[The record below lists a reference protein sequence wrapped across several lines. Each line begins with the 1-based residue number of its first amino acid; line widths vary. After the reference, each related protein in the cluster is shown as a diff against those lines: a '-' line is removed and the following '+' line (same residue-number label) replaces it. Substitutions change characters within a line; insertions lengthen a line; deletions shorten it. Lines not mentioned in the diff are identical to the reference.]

1 MNFQRQD
8 AEQNKAQDFDLRAYL
23 QGSWS
28 VERTL
33 WDRSSDARGTFT
45 GVVRFSP
52 NDDGGLAFHEEG
64 TMRWPTPAGDTF
76 TGPASRDYILHPT
89 AASHSMDM
97 SFPDGRP
104 FHRMSFRA
112 ESSHDEHWCDPDT
125 YRVTY
130 ALRGPDEFSY
140 SWDVHGPRKNQ
151 LLESLLRRLAR
162 AGAGPDGADPD
173 GPAPDVAG
181 SNGLGS

>member
-1 MNFQRQD
+1 MNFRPQD
-8 AEQNKAQDFDLRAYL
+8 ASRNATQSEAQDKAPDFDLRSYL
-23 QGSWS
+23 LGGWS

-64 TMRWPTPAGDTF
+64 TMRWPTPAGGTF
-76 TGPASRDYILHPT
+76 TGPASRDYILGPT
-89 AASHSMDM
+89 DTSDAMDM
-97 SFPDGRP
+97 TFPDGRP

-112 ESSHDEHWCDPDT
+112 EASQDRHWCDPDT

-130 ALRGPDEFSY
+130 SFRGPDQFSY
-140 SWDVHGPRKNQ
+140 SWDVEGPRKNQ
-151 LLESLLRRLAR
+151 LLASVLHRL
-162 AGAGPDGADPD
+162 GQG
-173 GPAPDVAG
+173 
-181 SNGLGS
+181 GLGSKP

>member
-1 MNFQRQD
+1 LNFQP
-8 AEQNKAQDFDLRAYL
+8 QNAARDPAVHQPQEFDLRAYL
-23 QGSWS
+23 LGSWS

-64 TMRWPTPAGDTF
+64 TMHWPTPAGDTF
-76 TGPASRDYILHPT
+76 TGPASRDYVLHPT
-89 AASHSMDM
+89 AVPDAMDM
-97 SFPDGRP
+97 MFPDGRP
-104 FHRMSFRA
+104 FHRMSFRD
-112 ESSHDEHWCDPDT
+112 ESSQDEHWCDPDT

-140 SWDVHGPRKNQ
+140 AWDVHGPRKDQ
-151 LLESLLRRLAR
+151 LLESVLRRLGR
-162 AGAGPDGADPD
+162 HGAGPT
-173 GPAPDVAG
+173 GPGPH
-181 SNGLGS
+181 GLGS